1 MPSSKW
7 VNPIQVGDN
16 ALGSQPS
23 TVPNDYHNPT
33 LLGLVRIPLTGQT
46 IINYKLPSYAII
58 VQAWLDVT
66 TVWASGAVNVG
77 TTSNGTEL
85 ATFATLT
92 AAGRLQPTLTA
103 AQITASK
110 AASLGAGQVSL
121 FVSPSSTAGAG
132 VGELVLLVGY
142 ANFKSPD

>member
-1 MPSSKW
+1 MPQSRLT
-7 VNPIQVGDN
+7 NPLMVGDN
-16 ALGSQPS
+16 GGNTQAATISDS
-23 TVPNDYHNPT
+23 YNNPVAI
-33 LLGLVRIPLTGQT
+33 GMVRIPLTGQA
-46 IINYKLPSYAII
+46 IVKYILPTYA
-58 VQAWLDVT
+58 VVLDGWLDIG

-85 ATFATLT
+85 MTYATLT
-92 AAGRLQPTLTA
+92 ATGRVRPTLTA

-110 AASLGAGQVSL
+110 AASLGAGQVSV
-121 FVSPSSTAGAG
+121 FVSPSSSAGAG